1 MSVLGNFNREEAA
14 EFLKSFA
21 EGLQPADSMII
32 GVDSCQNPDK
42 V

>member
-1 MSVLGNFNREEAA
+1 MSGLGNFNRDEAA
-14 EFLKSFA
+14 DFLKSFA
-21 EGLQPADSMII
+21 EGLQPADVMII

>member
-14 EFLKSFA
+14 GFLKSFA
-21 EGLQPADSMII
+21 EGLQPTDAMII